1 MRKYSRAAD
10 SFSSEI
16 SRSIVEGLITAPRV
30 SSAILN
36 PRQWFPGTPKNVT
49 TGTNWGDVKELLEE
63 RGCQALATTSAA
75 EGLQFFDA
83 NAVDLVLLDYHMPEM
98 MGDVVAGLMR
108 ASKSDVPIAMLSSD
122 DGIAEYVLGSV
133 DAFVSKSE
141 SVANFLQIVEQLL
154 NLRVLFAPLDSAGE
168 GAEKRAA

>member
-1 MRKYSRAAD
+1 MAKRPLILCVD
-10 SFSSEI
+10 NDWNEL
-16 SRSIVEGLITAPRV
+16 EGR
-30 SSAILN
+30 
-36 PRQWFPGTPKNVT
+36 
-49 TGTNWGDVKELLEE
+49 KELLEE
-63 RGCQALATTSAA
+63 RGCQVLATTSAA
-75 EGLQFFDA
+75 EGLQFFSA

-154 NLRVLFAPLDSAGE
+154 NLRVLFAPLDSAEE
-168 GAEKRAA
+168 GPEERAA